1 MVHNKG
7 VTMNKSNKVIKYAI
21 FAYWDKLQASQN
33 ESLKRLI
40 EAKPYTMYGENQ
52 DFVNAT
58 VSHCM
63 PSIGYVRS
71 ETVSVYF
78 REYKAKCRRV
88 RETLNAK
95 LGGI

>member
-1 MVHNKG
+1 MS
-7 VTMNKSNKVIKYAI
+7 KSNKVIKYAI
-21 FAYWDKLQASQN
+21 FAYWDKLQASSN

-58 VSHCM
+58 IASLM
-63 PSIGYVRS
+63 PTIGYVRS

-78 REYKAKCRRV
+78 RQYKSKCRSV
-88 RETLNAK
+88 RETLNSK

>member
-1 MVHNKG
+1 MS
-7 VTMNKSNKVIKYAI
+7 KSNKVIKYAI
-21 FAYWDKLQASQN
+21 FAYWDKLQASSN

-52 DFVNAT
+52 DFINAACHSEAI
-58 VSHCM
+58 VS
-63 PSIGYVRS
+63 SIGYVRS

-78 REYKAKCRRV
+78 REYKAKCSRV

-95 LGGI
+95 LGA